1 MLSFFDRLGQSS
13 RREFLSIGSL
23 AGLSLPMLLGAKAHG
38 ADVRRQTTTEKA
50 VILLH
55 MHGGPSQIETWD
67 PKMTAPSSIH
77 SATGEVKTTIPGLTF
92 GGTFPKIAAQAHHLA
107 VVRSYHTENGNHD
120 IKPVVSPHTLQA
132 NIGSLFS
139 RVVGPLRATGMP
151 TNVCMFP
158 TSVDASLMGPYAQ
171 FGNVQQAGQ
180 LGAQYGP
187 FVPGAG
193 GPMQRNMSLNVPR
206 DRLDDR
212 RLLLTQLD
220 DLKRRLEGT
229 QDLAGQDRL
238 TQQAFD
244 VILGGIGEAF
254 DLSREDPRVV
264 AKYDTSA
271 YDRASAWAH
280 KNNKTHYSHYSR
292 SLGKLLLLARRLVEH
307 GVGFVTINTAF
318 VWDMHEDVN
327 NLPMVDGMELVGR
340 PFDHAVAAFIEDVEN
355 RGLSDRILL
364 VATGEMG
371 RTPTLQ
377 RNGGRDH
384 WGRLAPLLMH
394 GGGMTHGQVIG
405 QSARNAGEPASEPLT
420 PRHLVATIMQTLM
433 NPAEVR
439 LVLGLPADVMRI
451 VTDEA
456 AIPGLM

>member
-1 MLSFFDRLGQSS
+1 MLSFVDRN
-13 RREFLSIGSL
+13 RREFLRIGSL
-23 AGLSLPMLLGAKAHG
+23 AGLSLSSLLAAKARG
-38 ADVRRQTTTEKA
+38 AEVRRQTTTEKA
-50 VILLH
+50 VIFLH

-67 PKMTAPSSIH
+67 PKLTAPSSIH
-77 SATGEVKTTIPGLTF
+77 SATGEVKTSVPGVTF
-92 GGTFPKIAAQAHHLA
+92 GGTFPKIAAHMDKLA
-107 VVRSYHTENGNHD
+107 IVRSYHTENGNHD
-120 IKPVVSPHTLQA
+120 IKPIVSPHTLQA
-132 NIGSLFS
+132 NLGSLYS
-139 RVVGPLRATGMP
+139 RIVGPLRANGMP
-151 TNVCMFP
+151 TNVCTFP
-158 TSVDASLMGPYAQ
+158 SSVDVALSGAYTQ
-171 FGNVQQAGQ
+171 FGNFLQTGQ

-193 GPMQRNMSLNVPR
+193 GPMQRNMNLNVPR

-220 DLKRRLEGT
+220 DMKRRLEGT

-244 VILGGIGEAF
+244 VILGGIGDAF

-264 AKYDTSA
+264 AKYDTAA
-271 YDRASAWAH
+271 YDRPSAWAH
-280 KNNKTHYSHYSR
+280 KNNKTHYSHYAR
-292 SLGKLLLLARRLVEH
+292 SVGKLLLLARRLVEH
-307 GVGFVTINTAF
+307 GVGFVSINTAF

-340 PFDHAVAAFIEDVEN
+340 PFDHAVSAFIDDVES
-355 RGLSDRILL
+355 RGLSDRVLL

-384 WGRLAPLLMH
+384 WGKLAPLLLY
-394 GGGMTHGQVIG
+394 GGGLTHGQVIG

-420 PRHLVATIMQTLM
+420 PRHLVSTIMQTLL

-439 LVLGLPADVMRI
+439 LVPGLPADVMRV
-451 VTDEA
+451 VTDDA
-456 AIPGLM
+456 VIPGLF